1 MPHQVEVGR
10 CGSIGFRQ
18 RIGVQGAAAVS
29 YTHLDVYKRQDL
41 KVKHAEEMRDLRDKQ
56 LAAAAT
62 MKELDKATGEAW
74 DQVKLTADKVWED
87 LKTGLS
93 AAQSKFH

>member
-1 MPHQVEVGR
+1 MKVQDAYKEKMSAQLKVWDAQIKLLEAQATKVG
-10 CGSIGFRQ
+10 
-18 RIGVQGAAAVS
+18 A
-29 YTHLDVYKRQDL
+29 DL

-56 LAAAAT
+56 LAAAAK

-74 DQVKLTADKVWED
+74 DQVKSTADKVWED

>member
-1 MPHQVEVGR
+1 MKVQDAYKEKMSAQLKVWDAQIKLLEAQATKVG
-10 CGSIGFRQ
+10 
-18 RIGVQGAAAVS
+18 A
-29 YTHLDVYKRQDL
+29 DL

-56 LAAAAT
+56 LAAAAK

>member
-1 MPHQVEVGR
+1 MKVQDAYKEKMSAQLKVWDAQIKLLEAQATKVG
-10 CGSIGFRQ
+10 
-18 RIGVQGAAAVS
+18 A
-29 YTHLDVYKRQDL
+29 DL
-41 KVKHAEEMRDLRDKQ
+41 KVKHAGEMRDLRDKQ
-56 LAAAAT
+56 LAAVAK

>member
-1 MPHQVEVGR
+1 MKVQDAYKEKMSAQLKVWDAQIKLLEAQATKVG
-10 CGSIGFRQ
+10 
-18 RIGVQGAAAVS
+18 A
-29 YTHLDVYKRQDL
+29 DL
-41 KVKHAEEMRDLRDKQ
+41 KAKHAEEMRDLRDKQ
-56 LAAAAT
+56 LAAAAK

>member
-1 MPHQVEVGR
+1 MKGQDAYKEKRSAQLKVWDAQIKLLEAQATKVGAD
-10 CGSIGFRQ
+10 S
-18 RIGVQGAAAVS
+18 
-29 YTHLDVYKRQDL
+29 

-56 LAAAAT
+56 LAAAAK

>member
-1 MPHQVEVGR
+1 MKVQDAYKEKMSAQLKVWDAQIKLLEAQATKVG
-10 CGSIGFRQ
+10 
-18 RIGVQGAAAVS
+18 A
-29 YTHLDVYKRQDL
+29 DL
-41 KVKHAEEMRDLRDKQ
+41 KVEHAEEMRDLRDKQ
-56 LAAAAT
+56 LAAAAK

>member
-1 MPHQVEVGR
+1 MKVQDAYKEKMAAQLKVWDAQINLLEAKAKKVGA
-10 CGSIGFRQ
+10 G
-18 RIGVQGAAAVS
+18 
-29 YTHLDVYKRQDL
+29 L
-41 KVKHAEEMRDLRDKQ
+41 KVKHAEEMRDLRAKQ
-56 LAAAAT
+56 LAAST
-62 MKELDKATGEAW
+62 KMKELDKATGEAW